1 MTAQHGART
10 TESGRQIDLDR
21 AECLRLLGKGIVGR
35 VVFTDRAL
43 PAAHPVTYLLDGE
56 EVVFRTAGGGK
67 LSAARRHNAL
77 AFQIDEIDLGTSSGW
92 RVLGIGECYEVV
104 DQDRLADLALRLPPP
119 WAATA
124 RDGHVIAI
132 PMQSLTGRRVL
143 AGA

>member
-1 MTAQHGART
+1 MTAQHDART
-10 TESGRQIDLDR
+10 TAAGSQIDLDD
-21 AECLRLLGKGIVGR
+21 AECLRLLGTGIVGR
-35 VVFTDRAL
+35 VVFTERAL

-56 EVVFRTAGGGK
+56 EVVFHRWRRQA
-67 LSAARRHNAL
+67 LRRSAARRARLPDRRDRPRH
-77 AFQIDEIDLGTSSGW
+77 GSGW
-92 RVLGIGECYEVV
+92 SILGIGECYEVV

-132 PMQSLTGRRVL
+132 PVQSLTGRRVL